1 MKLIRFGPVGKEK
14 PGAILSDGTRID
26 VSGFGS
32 DFDESFFS
40 RQGMVELDRWLRAN
54 SASASR
60 VEASVRLG
68 RGESRQQVI
77 HLADC
82 EMRNCN

>member
-60 VEASVRLG
+60 VGVCSLGAGRIQAASDSSG
-68 RGESRQQVI
+68 
-77 HLADC
+77 
-82 EMRNCN
+82 